1 MLERVPFAF
10 HSVTE
15 SLEKNLAQT
24 KEIKIVKFNYRV
36 DVIYGALFYQKFRAN
51 VTTPWEAVTDATLLA
66 FTPSQLGDIK
76 KALQK

>member
-1 MLERVPFAF
+1 ML
-10 HSVTE
+10 
-15 SLEKNLAQT
+15 KQ

-66 FTPSQLGDIK
+66 FTPSQLGNIK
-76 KALQK
+76 KERKK